1 MLATCIIVGRIAD
14 APVIEKDEKGN
25 ADSWMT
31 VETARPFRSY
41 DNSLGKDRFRVKLW
55 RGIAAECASACNTG
69 DVVVIRG
76 RLQSETA
83 SENPQVQ
90 IIAEKVSWLSGLRS

>member
-1 MLATCIIVGRIAD
+1 MLATCIIVGSIAE

-25 ADSWMT
+25 TDCWMS
-31 VETARPFRSY
+31 VETARPFRSF

-55 RGIAAECASACNTG
+55 RGIAAECASACSTG

-76 RLQSETA
+76 RLQSETS
-83 SENPQVQ
+83 SESPQVQ
-90 IIAEKVSWLSGLRS
+90 IIAEKVSWLRGLRA